1 MQITIIQA
9 LLIGLWTAF
18 CYTGMLWGIY
28 TNRALVLSFGVGVIL
43 HDIPTALAVGAVS
56 ELAFMG
62 FGVGAGGTVPPN
74 PIGPGIIGTLM
85 AITMHGVT
93 PQSALALSIPF
104 AIAIQFLQTFVY
116 TLGAGLPEAANNA
129 LKAQKFGKFRFF
141 SNATV
146 YLFATVG
153 FLLGFLGAFSMT
165 TLKSLV
171 GMIPDW
177 LLTGLSVAG
186 GMLPAIGF
194 AMIMSV
200 MLKKEFIPF
209 ALLGYALAA
218 FLQLP
223 VIGIAIIGLVFALK
237 HYFDVDGKEE
247 AAPATA
253 ATASTKDE
261 EGSRDDWI

>member
-1 MQITIIQA
+1 MQITLIQA

-18 CYTGMLWGIY
+18 CYAGMLWGIY

-43 HDIPTALAVGAVS
+43 NDIPTALACGAVA

-85 AITMHGVT
+85 AITMNGVT

-104 AIAIQFLQTFVY
+104 AVAIQFLQTFVY
-116 TLGAGLPEAANNA
+116 TLCAGLPEAASNA
-129 LKAQKFGKFRFF
+129 LKKQNFTKFRIL
-141 SNATV
+141 SNTTV
-146 YLFATVG
+146 SLFAIVG
-153 FLLGFLGAFSMT
+153 FFLGFLGAYSMD
-165 TLKSLV
+165 TLRNLV
-171 GMIPDW
+171 GLIPAW
-177 LLTGLSVAG
+177 LLSGLSVAG

-194 AMIMSV
+194 AMVMTV
-200 MLKKEFIPF
+200 MLKKEFVPF

-237 HYFDVDGKEE
+237 YYFAEDDKQEKTAGQ
-247 AAPATA
+247 A
-253 ATASTKDE
+253 ATETVSE
-261 EGSRDDWI
+261 EESRDDWI